1 MDRWRVGNHSEQRSD
16 GNVKR
21 LILVVLAVLLVVP
34 AAVHA
39 RTATITWVAPTERT
53 DGSAL
58 PSSQIAGYVFSC
70 RVNGEHVDKL
80 DITNGTETQAVTTYA
95 DLFGTDYGTYQC
107 AMRTVDTT
115 GLESPLSTE
124 VEVLHFAGPGAPSE
138 LKWQVEAPSV
148 FSRISGMVGR
158 LFR

>member
-1 MDRWRVGNHSEQRSD
+1 MKTRI
-16 GNVKR
+16 
-21 LILVVLAVLLVVP
+21 LILVLLVTLLP
-34 AAVHA
+34 ATALA
-39 RTATITWVAPTERT
+39 RTATITWEPPTQRT

-80 DITNGTETQAVTTYA
+80 DIAGAERQAVTTYA
-95 DLFGTDYGTYQC
+95 DLFGDAYGTYQC
-107 AMRTVDTT
+107 AMRTVDST
-115 GLESPLSTE
+115 GLESPLSNE
-124 VEVLHFAGPGAPSE
+124 VEVLHFAGPGAPTE

-148 FSRISGMVGR
+148 FSRISGAVGR